1 MAGGHYQWNPSVAT
15 FDMYWFLLE
24 WGLAGDHCTRLLPR
38 RPILHPSPLYGFCSP
53 PYCIHHVCLFGL
65 FKRIPLN
72 LQRIPRLRYSS
83 QIWFSFLYAAVSSS
97 MQFMIRDL
105 VAKFIFYDDLNLARQ
120 DRIFSL
126 LWIKDEQ
133 GWHSG
138 ISACRDAIGIDGSE
152 RS

>member
-1 MAGGHYQWNPSVAT
+1 
-15 FDMYWFLLE
+15 
-24 WGLAGDHCTRLLPR
+24 
-38 RPILHPSPLYGFCSP
+38 
-53 PYCIHHVCLFGL
+53 
-65 FKRIPLN
+65 
-72 LQRIPRLRYSS
+72 
-83 QIWFSFLYAAVSSS
+83 